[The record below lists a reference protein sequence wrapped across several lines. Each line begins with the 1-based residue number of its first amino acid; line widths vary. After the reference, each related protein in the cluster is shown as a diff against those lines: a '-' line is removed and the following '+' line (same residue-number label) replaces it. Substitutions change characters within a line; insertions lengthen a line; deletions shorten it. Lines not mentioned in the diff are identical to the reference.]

1 MTTSKKRKSVTLKSV
16 LRFNVFIVMAFI
28 SLPLLA
34 ARVQDRLLFRVNQ
47 AVVGVHDLEVA
58 HADLSALSCRFPDS
72 LVIAWVGDK
81 FLPKLKAVSRD
92 LGTSQENLSSNQGNV
107 IFLASVTKL
116 WKVLLFADTQD
127 VALRADLEKKI
138 IKVAGCDSIL
148 FANKSMRDSFRRW
161 LRLEIYLRSRYAPN
175 GMSTERDWV
184 DKRRGSIN
192 QFAESIDKQ
201 LPHENFW

>member
-1 MTTSKKRKSVTLKSV
+1 MKSV
-16 LRFNVFIVMAFI
+16 LRFSFLIVCAVS
-28 SLPLLA
+28 SLPLFA
-34 ARVQDRLLFRVNQ
+34 AGVKDRLLFRVNQ
-47 AVVGVHDLEVA
+47 TVVGVHDLEVA
-58 HADLSALSCRFPDS
+58 HADLVALECRFPDS
-72 LVIAWVGDK
+72 LVLAWVGGK
-81 FLPKLKAVSRD
+81 FLPKLRAVAQD
-92 LGTSQENLSSNQGNV
+92 LGASAQELRANQGEV

-127 VALRADLEKKI
+127 VALRSELEKKI
-138 IKVAGCDSIL
+138 TKVAGCDSVL

-161 LRLEIYLRSRYAPN
+161 LRVEIYLRSRYAPN

-184 DKRRGSIN
+184 DKRRSSIN

>member
-47 AVVGVHDLEVA
+47 TVVGVHDLEVA

-81 FLPKLKAVSRD
+81 FLPKLKAVSRY

-175 GMSTERDWV
+175 GMSPERDWV